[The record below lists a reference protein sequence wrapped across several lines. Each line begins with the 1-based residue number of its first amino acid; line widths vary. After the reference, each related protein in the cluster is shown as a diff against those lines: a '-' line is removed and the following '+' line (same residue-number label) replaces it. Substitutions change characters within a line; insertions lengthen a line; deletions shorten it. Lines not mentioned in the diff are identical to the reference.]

1 MTTSILPHPLS
12 KKLYPREQHSRQ
24 CFKRGWI
31 VILLAYI
38 AIMHPVSGLCSEND
52 VDLWKS
58 LRLGSSFVL
67 LRHAIAPGTGDPDH
81 FVLGNCL
88 TQRNLSDAGREQAAA
103 IGTLF
108 RDNRIQNAR
117 VFSSQ
122 WCRCLE
128 TAELLKLGP
137 VEELP
142 LLNSFFQHYERGD
155 IQTHQ
160 LKEWIGGQN
169 LIHPLVLVTHQVNIT
184 SLTNFYPASGE
195 LVFATRLESGKISF
209 LGSIKTD

>member
-1 MTTSILPHPLS
+1 MSSESDSSTYVWSEWS
-12 KKLYPREQHSRQ
+12 KVLIFLA
-24 CFKRGWI
+24 CI
-31 VILLAYI
+31 VII
-38 AIMHPVSGLCSEND
+38 HPVSGLCSEND
-52 VDLWKS
+52 AELWKS

-67 LRHAIAPGTGDPDH
+67 LRHAIAPGTGDPDD
-81 FVLGNCL
+81 FILGNCL
-88 TQRNLSDAGREQAAA
+88 TQRNLSDAGRGQAAA

-108 RDNRIQNAR
+108 RANRIENAR

-128 TAELLKLGP
+128 TAELLKLGV

-142 LLNSFFQHYERGD
+142 LLNSFFQYYERSGL
-155 IQTHQ
+155 QTRKLQ
-160 LKEWIGGQN
+160 DWLGRQN
-169 LIHPLVLVTHQVNIT
+169 LKRPLVLVTHQVNIT

-195 LVFATRLESGKISF
+195 LVFATRLESGEISF